1 MKHFVIV
8 AFCFSIVAFGCKKS
22 NTDERTPAP
31 APGPIGFVWPT
42 GTGPYAPYT
51 IGSTFVYETGPTPVD
66 SVTYTVTKDTIIAG
80 LNYRK
85 LQSNKEN
92 LRPTHYANYSNN
104 TVTDIIY
111 NYTFQ
116 GFTLPQL
123 KQTLLKDNQAVNSTW
138 QDILNITVPYN
149 GLNVPVTITLSD
161 TIKQKDYSHTVLA
174 KSYLGSFFVKQNIG
188 IDPFIAQQVGVP
200 ANTPINNYLA
210 AEAGLIERI
219 FAPGTPTTTTDR
231 LKRANI
237 IK

>member
-1 MKHFVIV
+1 MKHYII
-8 AFCFSIVAFGCKKS
+8 AAICISAVAFGWKKS
-22 NTDERTPAP
+22 NTDEPTPAP
-31 APGPIGFVWPT
+31 AGFVWPT

-51 IGSTFVYETGPTPVD
+51 IGSTFVYEIGPTPVD
-66 SVTYTVTKDTIIAG
+66 SVTYTVTKDTIIGG

-104 TVTDIIY
+104 TVTDIIF
-111 NYTFQ
+111 NYSLQ
-116 GFTLPQL
+116 NYTLPQL
-123 KQTLLKDNQAVNSTW
+123 KQTLLKDNLPVNGTW
-138 QDILNITVPYN
+138 QESFNVNVPVGGFN
-149 GLNVPVTITLSD
+149 FPVTITLTD
-161 TIKQKDYSHTVLA
+161 TIRQKDFSHTVLG
-174 KSYLGSFFVKQNIG
+174 KSYPGSFFVRQNIG
-188 IDPFIAQQVGVP
+188 LDPFIAQQAGIP

-210 AEAGLIERI
+210 PDAGLIERI